1 MKFEVGQHLHCPKCG
16 HRRAQIVWISED
28 GKTIGVQCPT
38 SGHQHKKDAV
48 MLVDVEE

>member
-1 MKFEVGQHLHCPKCG
+1 MKYKVGEHLHCPKCG

-28 GKTIGVQCPT
+28 GKTIGVKCPT

-48 MLVDVEE
+48 ILVDVEE